1 MRSPLTSFVQ
11 SAVSRATKFLYRDF
25 FELELS
31 RSSKAIRNT
40 FLQKSKAKAIDALKA
55 ELQKHPD
62 VGVISEGVF
71 DKSSESDK
79 INFSINV
86 VDSEDNMARAIPLF
100 SISVLIY
107 KVLTNGSIDS
117 IAVIIEFPILR
128 DVYIVEKSRGGV
140 YLKSDSSSFSLKLK
154 TSAFTV
160 PDLIINDSDV
170 VLEDAY
176 EARKF
181 GSISYALCM
190 LASGKVDIVLPKE
203 VNQHFFAIINF
214 FVSEKLC
221 HIISEE
227 PMILSNGNS
236 TIKI

>member
-1 MRSPLTSFVQ
+1 MRSPLISFVQ

-25 FELELS
+25 FELELA
-31 RSSKAIRNT
+31 RSSKPIRNT
-40 FLQKSKAKAIDALKA
+40 FVQKSKTKAIDTLKA

-62 VGVISEGVF
+62 VGVITEGGIDQF
-71 DKSSESDK
+71 AESDK

-86 VDSEDNMARAIPLF
+86 VDSEDNMTRAIPLF
-100 SISVLIY
+100 SISILIY

-128 DVYIVEKSRGGV
+128 DVYIIEKSRGGV

-160 PDLIINDSDV
+160 PDLIINDSNI
-170 VLEDAY
+170 VLENTV
-176 EARKF
+176 ETRKF

-190 LASGKVDIVLPKE
+190 LASGKVDIVLPQE
-203 VNQHFFAIINF
+203 VNQHFIAIINF
-214 FVSEKLC
+214 FISEKLC
-221 HIISEE
+221 HILSEE
-227 PMILSNGNS
+227 PLILSNGNS